1 MDDVVKREV
10 RKFRDLD
17 ELSESAAASIRTLA
31 VQTVS
36 RKGRFSIALSGG
48 NTPRTLHHL
57 LATRY
62 RDEIPWES
70 VLVFFGDERYVP
82 HSDKQSNFLM
92 ARQTLLD
99 MVPIPASNLF
109 PIPTNLPEPEL
120 AAAAYEEELKKVFG
134 DQGTSFDLLVLGM
147 GKEGHTASLF
157 PGSTALDESR
167 RWTAAVEVPVLPPKR
182 ITLTY
187 PVLNRSESVYFLVS
201 GGDKSGALKEVLSE
215 SSGFH
220 LYPAKGIAPPAGR
233 VEFWVDSAALA
244 G

>member
-1 MDDVVKREV
+1 MDDAMRREV

-17 ELSESAAASIRTLA
+17 ELSESAAANIRTLI
-31 VQTVS
+31 VETVS

-70 VLVFFGDERYVP
+70 VSVYFGDERYVP

-99 MVPIPASNLF
+99 VVPIPASNIF
-109 PIPTNLPEPEL
+109 PIPTNLPDPEL
-120 AAAAYEEELKKVFG
+120 AADAYEEELRKSFG
-134 DQGTSFDLLVLGM
+134 NQETTFDLLLLGM

-157 PGSTALDESR
+157 PGSAALDEGS
-167 RWTAAVEVPVLPPKR
+167 RWTAAVEVSAVPPKR

-201 GGDKSGALKEVLSE
+201 GSDKSGALKQVLSE
-215 SSGFH
+215 TSDFH
-220 LYPAKGIAPPAGR
+220 VYPAKGIASSTGR
-233 VEFWVDSAALA
+233 VEFWADSAALA